1 MQDDDER
8 VVAPSVQI
16 AAEVEDLELVG
27 DVQEGGG
34 LVEEKQRG
42 LLSQD
47 EGEPGALALTAGE
60 LVHPAMGETR
70 DPGGAHGRLD
80 GGVVLL
86 RPLPEHALI
95 GESPP
100 ADEVAHGD
108 ALRTHRALR
117 KQAESSCDRLRGVGR
132 DVAAIQK
139 HSAAPWGQKSGQR
152 AQQSGF
158 AAGVRADDDGE
169 RAVWDRDIQMLA
181 DDALTVG
188 ERDVIGL
195 HGRLRRLDGGHVR
208 PLLLRCAPG
217 RPGPLSRV
225 FHTFSLADR
234 THSR

>member
-1 MQDDDER
+1 MAGHGRHRQLMPYTSSMSSAVTTSPGAPWATILPSFITIRLVRVAEGEVEVVQDDDER

-16 AAEVEDLELVG
+16 AAEIEDLELVG

-42 LLSQD
+42 LLGQD

-80 GGVVLL
+80 GGVILL

-108 ALRTHRALR
+108 ALRAHRALR

-132 DVAAIQK
+132 DAPAIQK

-152 AQQSGF
+152 AQQGGF
-158 AAGVRADDDGE
+158 AAGVR
-169 RAVWDRDIQMLA
+169 
-181 DDALTVG
+181 
-188 ERDVIGL
+188 
-195 HGRLRRLDGGHVR
+195 GR
-208 PLLLRCAPG
+208 
-217 RPGPLSRV
+217 
-225 FHTFSLADR
+225 
-234 THSR
+234 